1 MNSKDPWVF
10 AYKAPYKQQGSK
22 TQFAIPAVVLTFCL
36 YWSYNRNRSGSC
48 KYAGCAWSSCKKT
61 VYLNIYIYVY
71 TIYTYI
77 KLPSLSTCQ
86 FQETKHIP
94 CHNPQCTSVY
104 PVPIQ
109 PILQQQH
116 LHDHSPSK
124 RRCQIHTTHT
134 NVEFSPKG
142 YTSISN
148 LLPSLKPRKPKS
160 STYLYKP
167 CQIFLSPPKKNTS
180 KVPHSQPLHQP
191 SVQRFNL

>member
-1 MNSKDPWVF
+1 MQ
-10 AYKAPYKQQGSK
+10 AAPDL
-22 TQFAIPAVVLTFCL
+22 AA
-36 YWSYNRNRSGSC
+36 R
-48 KYAGCAWSSCKKT
+48 KYMR
-61 VYLNIYIYVY
+61 VYIY
-71 TIYTYI
+71 TCI

-94 CHNPQCTSVY
+94 CHNHQCTSVY

-124 RRCQIHTTHT
+124 QRCQIHTIHT

-167 CQIFLSPPKKNTS
+167 YQIFLSLPKKNTS
-180 KVPHSQPLHQP
+180 KVPHSQQLHQP